1 MTHGISNPLNTKNL
15 FILFRATF
23 NNSKTSNSKKIYVIE
38 LILQNVQES
47 HIFLSVIF
55 IYILVTPTYVT
66 WIPRLEGNS
75 NQLFFTVSGAPFS
88 TPRQIPLFCQW
99 ETTYKAPWV
108 PQNLDTILRILQK
121 RILPENVLGDA
132 SPFSSSFW
140 LLYFQL
146 LLLIS
151 LVR

>member
-1 MTHGISNPLNTKNL
+1 MGFLTLWTQRIFSVFLGQLSTIAKLQTVKNIP
-15 FILFRATF
+15 F
-23 NNSKTSNSKKIYVIE
+23 V
-38 LILQNVQES
+38 LILQNECNF
-47 HIFLSVIF
+47 HE
-55 IYILVTPTYVT
+55 LVTPTHVT

-75 NQLFFTVSGAPFS
+75 NYLIFTVSGAPFS

-108 PQNLDTILRILQK
+108 LQNLETILRILQK
-121 RILPENVLGDA
+121 RTLPENVLGDA
-132 SPFSSSFW
+132 SPFSLSFW

>member
-1 MTHGISNPLNTKNL
+1 MGFLTLWTQRIFSFFLGQLSTMAKLQTVKNICHWVDTTKCPREPY
-15 FILFRATF
+15 FSECTF
-23 NNSKTSNSKKIYVIE
+23 H
-38 LILQNVQES
+38 L
-47 HIFLSVIF
+47 
-55 IYILVTPTYVT
+55 LVTPTHVT

-75 NQLFFTVSGAPFS
+75 NQLFFSFSGAPFS

-132 SPFSSSFW
+132 SPFSLSFW